1 MAKLIIGLLVS
12 CLAVVGVKAWAHEG
26 SEHVLGTV
34 TAIDGGRIEV
44 KTPQGGTV
52 AVRLTDKTRYRAKGQ
67 VGAQERPQVGDR
79 VVIETTGDGQALTA
93 TEVRFARQ
101 KGQ

>member
-12 CLAVVGVKAWAHEG
+12 YLAVAGVKAWAHG
-26 SEHVLGTV
+26 GGEHVLGTV

-44 KTPQGGTV
+44 KTPNGSTV
-52 AVRLTDKTRYRAKGQ
+52 SVRLTDKTQYRAKGQ
-67 VGAQERPQVGDR
+67 AGAQERPQVGDR
-79 VVIETTGDGQALTA
+79 VVIETIGDGQALTA

-101 KGQ
+101 KGK